1 MFIWTAKIHKRKLAA
16 VLAAVVVAGAALAVA
31 MTAISRPA
39 SAAAEPDP
47 KGVRSAEDRV
57 AYLESWGLQVSP
69 EAVLVEELAMPEEF
83 GTEYEQYLALQSSQG
98 FDLSKYAGKRVKR
111 YTYEVLN
118 YPTGE
123 SGVQANLL
131 IRKNTVVGGEVL
143 SPRLDGFL
151 HGLAMP

>member
-1 MFIWTAKIHKRKLAA
+1 MDVFIWTAKIHKRKLAA

-111 YTYEVLN
+111 YTYQVLN
-118 YPTGE
+118 HPNGGE
-123 SGVQANLL
+123 VTAHLL
-131 IRKNTVVGGEVL
+131 LCKNTVVGGEL
-143 SPRLDGFL
+143 MGTDFL
-151 HGLAMP
+151 CGLGGT